1 MCRFAQLNLKKG
13 GITGKCLN
21 CGFFI
26 FYGNNFFYH
35 ETHEETRRIFFLSCV
50 IFAVKIKWVFSD
62 RALSGLGLESII
74 MWQLLD
80 SDLEFVVESDFI
92 YMPLL
97 FDPEIEREIQDF
109 QSGKPLENPG
119 KPEPKNIIKLKGK
132 HFIKA
137 LNLNSSI
144 DNCEAINAYSYRRL
158 RNECLR
164 KYQLTREVDGHFL
177 DETLRTILFQITPY
191 FIKKNKGLNRKKISD
206 EEILDLIREKVN
218 IPARYFKEA
227 ETFQKLE
234 PLKEILKD
242 LEDQKPIFKLP
253 ENGLYSGP
261 ALRDWLDKAVHAKV
275 LASEHHRIAKS
286 LQVREQFRQAKPE
299 HIAVLLYIADAGAM
313 EIDGF
318 GFIMNNAYRGEYLV
332 YKRTGDYILK
342 DYYARSYLFSDCR
355 VAVSTY
361 TPFRPFV
368 IEKYKHPF
376 LLGHKAGQE
385 ICMKDFVPSNELT
398 AKNVIRT
405 LEEGLT
411 AMRYGYDGRKRNG
424 YHSLDKTWVHI
435 PTIDF
440 EDYRG

>member
-13 GITGKCLN
+13 GYN
-21 CGFFI
+21 R
-26 FYGNNFFYH
+26 
-35 ETHEETRRIFFLSCV
+35 E
-50 IFAVKIKWVFSD
+50 IKWVFSV
-62 RALSGLGLESII
+62 RVLSGLGLESKI

-80 SDLEFVVESDFI
+80 SDLELVVESDFI

-119 KPEPKNIIKLKGK
+119 KPEPKSIIKLKGK

-137 LNLNSSI
+137 LNLHSFI
-144 DNCEAINAYSYRRL
+144 DNYEAINAYSYQRL

-206 EEILDLIREKVN
+206 EEILDLIGKKSN
-218 IPARYFKEA
+218 IPGKYYKEA
-227 ETFQKLE
+227 KTFGDLK
-234 PLKEILKD
+234 PLKKF
-242 LEDQKPIFKLP
+242 LEGLGNQKPLFKMP
-253 ENGLYSGP
+253 ENGLHSGQK
-261 ALRDWLDKAVHAKV
+261 LRDWFHKAIQAKV

-318 GFIMNNAYRGEYLV
+318 GFIMNNAYKGEYLI

-342 DYYARSYLFSDCR
+342 DYCARSYLFPDCR

-361 TPFRPFV
+361 TPYRPFV

-376 LLGHKAGQE
+376 LLGYKAGQE
-385 ICMKDFVPSNELT
+385 ICMKDYVPSNELT
-398 AKNVIRT
+398 AENVIRT

-411 AMRYGYDGRKRNG
+411 AMRYGYNGRKRNG

-440 EDYRG
+440 EDYRV